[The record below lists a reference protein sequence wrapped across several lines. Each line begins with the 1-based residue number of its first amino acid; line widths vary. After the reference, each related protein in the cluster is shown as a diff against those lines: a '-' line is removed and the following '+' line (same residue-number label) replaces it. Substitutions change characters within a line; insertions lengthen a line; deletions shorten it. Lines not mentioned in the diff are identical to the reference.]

1 MEVFKIK
8 SDEIQNDVP
17 KVSVVENLKEVFR
30 YIESPDLEFVQ
41 ETALDFCKNQVLKS
55 IIESVDLLEK
65 KDYGSIKSKIDTA
78 MSPGKW
84 KKI

>member
-8 SDEIQNDVP
+8 SDEIQNDVL
-17 KVSVVENLKEVFR
+17 KVNVVENLKEVFR

-55 IIESVDLLEK
+55 AIIESVDLLEK
-65 KDYGSIKSKIDTA
+65 KDYGSIKAKIDTA
-78 MSPGKW
+78 MRAVL